1 MLNLT
6 NWFTRL
12 NAFLCPSIA
21 GPEAYGDNMRY
32 GGGGA
37 SAAQIAKELQRL
49 NAVNMPQV
57 TLNRPVYTPNQ
68 YTSAQLTQFN
78 QPQGMQ
84 GNPYYQQYL
93 NKMSGMGAGTG
104 KNMPSIAPQPVA
116 ASPVAASIAPQ
127 PVAASPVAAAGGK
140 NGPII

>member
-6 NWFTRL
+6 NWYARL
-12 NAFLCPSIA
+12 NAFFCLSIVS
-21 GPEAYGDNMRY
+21 GDYGIY
-32 GGGGA
+32 GEGLTGGGGA

-68 YTSAQLTQFN
+68 YTSAQLSQFN

-93 NKMSGMGAGTG
+93 NKMSGMGAGAG
-104 KNMPSIAPQPVA
+104 KNMPSIAPTQG
-116 ASPVAASIAPQ
+116 S
-127 PVAASPVAAAGGK
+127 K
-140 NGPII
+140 

>member
-12 NAFLCPSIA
+12 NAFLCPSILIIN
-21 GPEAYGDNMRY
+21 GRAYPDADE
-32 GGGGA
+32 GGASYTGGA
-37 SAAQIAKELQRL
+37 SAAQIAKELQAL

-57 TLNRPVYTPNQ
+57 TLNKPVYTPNQ
-68 YTSAQLTQFN
+68 YTSAQLSQFN

-93 NKMSGMGAGTG
+93 NKMGGMGAGAG
-104 KNMPSIAPQPVA
+104 KNMPSIAPTQG
-116 ASPVAASIAPQ
+116 S
-127 PVAASPVAAAGGK
+127 K
-140 NGPII
+140 

>member
-12 NAFLCPSIA
+12 NAFFCPSVFGSYYDKNSYNQGII
-21 GPEAYGDNMRY
+21 

-93 NKMSGMGAGTG
+93 NKMSGMGAG
-104 KNMPSIAPQPVA
+104 A
-116 ASPVAASIAPQ
+116 
-127 PVAASPVAAAGGK
+127 GK
-140 NGPII
+140 NGPSVQPTQGSK

>member
-12 NAFLCPSIA
+12 NAFFCPSIVI
-21 GPEAYGDNMRY
+21 GNGISYGEPLAR
-32 GGGGA
+32 GGGA
-37 SAAQIAKELQRL
+37 SAAQIAQELQRL

-93 NKMSGMGAGTG
+93 NKMSGMGAGAG
-104 KNMPSIAPQPVA
+104 KNMPSVTPTQGA
-116 ASPVAASIAPQ
+116 
-127 PVAASPVAAAGGK
+127 K
-140 NGPII
+140 

>member
-37 SAAQIAKELQRL
+37 SAAQIAKELQLL

-57 TLNRPVYTPNQ
+57 TLNKPVYTPNQ
-68 YTSAQLTQFN
+68 YASAQLSQFN

-93 NKMSGMGAGTG
+93 NKMNGMGAGAG
-104 KNMPSIAPQPVA
+104 KNMPSIAPTQG
-116 ASPVAASIAPQ
+116 S
-127 PVAASPVAAAGGK
+127 K
-140 NGPII
+140 

>member
-12 NAFLCPSIA
+12 NAFLCPSIFLGNGA
-21 GPEAYGDNMRY
+21 SYGEGLT

-37 SAAQIAKELQRL
+37 SAAQIAKELQLL

-57 TLNRPVYTPNQ
+57 TLNKPVYTPNQ
-68 YTSAQLTQFN
+68 YTSAQLSQFN

-93 NKMSGMGAGTG
+93 NKMNGMGAGAG
-104 KNMPSIAPQPVA
+104 KNMPSIAPTQ
-116 ASPVAASIAPQ
+116 
-127 PVAASPVAAAGGK
+127 GDK
-140 NGPII
+140 

>member
-12 NAFLCPSIA
+12 NAFFSPAIVYDPTANYFTRQGNNQS
-21 GPEAYGDNMRY
+21 
-32 GGGGA
+32 A
-37 SAAQIAKELQRL
+37 SAAQIAKELQLL

-57 TLNRPVYTPNQ
+57 TLNKPVYTPNQ
-68 YTSAQLTQFN
+68 YTSAQLSQFN

-93 NKMSGMGAGTG
+93 NKMGGMGAGAG
-104 KNMPSIAPQPVA
+104 KNMPSIAQTQG
-116 ASPVAASIAPQ
+116 S
-127 PVAASPVAAAGGK
+127 K
-140 NGPII
+140 

>member
-1 MLNLT
+1 MLNFT
-6 NWFTRL
+6 NWLTRL
-12 NAFLCPSIA
+12 NEFFCPAIIIRN
-21 GPEAYGDNMRY
+21 GKAYPD

-49 NAVNMPQV
+49 NAVTPQV
-57 TLNRPVYTPNQ
+57 TLNKPVYTPNQ

-84 GNPYYQQYL
+84 GNPFYQQYL
-93 NKMSGMGAGTG
+93 NKMNGMGAGTG

-116 ASPVAASIAPQ
+116 ASPVAAQ